1 MWFSFYYI
9 FSLRIIYGFHV
20 TAFLFLSQNADAKPS
35 SWQLGSVQR
44 FSARLSEV
52 ILLYLAVLDYVLYYL
67 LIELAVGENYEL
79 LTLLFYYMF
88 FSLVLFV
95 F

>member
-1 MWFSFYYI
+1 MVFMWLLFFFI
-9 FSLRIIYGFHV
+9 FSTSKRRRQAEQLAAGF
-20 TAFLFLSQNADAKPS
+20 K
-35 SWQLGSVQR
+35 R

-79 LTLLFYYMF
+79 LKLLLYYMF